1 MFSIDVT
8 FVVKPVDLDARPSS
22 SCHNMGFREKDL
34 ELKTFHSIEPI
45 AARMSFHGKVHL
57 VKNTEIRSKDLV
69 PQRPSYSLT
78 VTIRPS
84 DHEMDRLCVALITF
98 LCAVS
103 SSQDGISA
111 VEVELRVRPGD
122 NITLY
127 CDCIITTGV
136 HIMWNRNCSHRY
148 QPPLVISIYNVYQN
162 LQEMSDNSNRFPGY
176 NVLWNPSNN
185 SYDLLIENITESDLG
200 LYYCG
205 TVENQVVDDGGK
217 GGIEQKELYHYG
229 NITTRI
235 SLETSPP
242 ESSSSSPPPV
252 DCGLC
257 WMLLFSLCPVSA
269 LLSSL
274 LSSTCVYSFCRTT
287 APTETQVPLNRTT
300 TRGSDSREQTTVRE
314 EGDLCYA
321 SLDIRQGQ
329 RRPKKKKRTKNSDFS
344 TYSDIN
350 TSRV

>member
-1 MFSIDVT
+1 
-8 FVVKPVDLDARPSS
+8 
-22 SCHNMGFREKDL
+22 MGFREKDH

-45 AARMSFHGKVHL
+45 AAPMSFHGKVHL
-57 VKNTEIRSKDLV
+57 VMNTEIRSKDLV
-69 PQRPSYSLT
+69 TQRPSYSLT

-84 DHEMDRLCVALITF
+84 DHQMDRLCVSLITL

-111 VEVELRVRPGD
+111 AEVELRVRPGD

-127 CDCIITTGV
+127 CDCNITTGV
-136 HIMWNRNCSHRY
+136 YIMWYRNCSHKY
-148 QPPLVISIYNVYQN
+148 QPSLVISTYYVYQN
-162 LQEMSDNSNRFPGY
+162 LQDVSHIPNRFPGY
-176 NVLWNPSNN
+176 NVVWNPYNN

-205 TVENQVVDDGGK
+205 TMETNLVGEGK
-217 GGIEQKELYHYG
+217 LIKQKELYHYG

-242 ESSSSSPPPV
+242 EPSSSSPPPV

-287 APTETQVPLNRTT
+287 APTETQVSLNRTT
-300 TRGSDSREQTTVRE
+300 TRGSDSREQTTVE
-314 EGDLCYA
+314 E
-321 SLDIRQGQ
+321 Q
-329 RRPKKKKRTKNSDFS
+329 RRPKKKKRVQNSDFS
-344 TYSDIN
+344 TYSAIN

>member
-1 MFSIDVT
+1 
-8 FVVKPVDLDARPSS
+8 
-22 SCHNMGFREKDL
+22 
-34 ELKTFHSIEPI
+34 
-45 AARMSFHGKVHL
+45 
-57 VKNTEIRSKDLV
+57 
-69 PQRPSYSLT
+69 
-78 VTIRPS
+78 
-84 DHEMDRLCVALITF
+84 MDRLCVALMTF

-103 SSQDGISA
+103 SSQGGISA
-111 VEVELRVRPGD
+111 AEVELRVRPGD

-136 HIMWNRNCSHRY
+136 HIMWYRNCSHNY
-148 QPPLVISIYNVYQN
+148 QPPLFISTYDFHKI
-162 LQEMSDNSNRFPGY
+162 LQDIPKPFPGY
-176 NVLWNPSNN
+176 NVVWNPSNN

-205 TVENQVVDDGGK
+205 TKEKKVVDDGGK

-235 SLETSPP
+235 SIDISPP
-242 ESSSSSPPPV
+242 ESSSSSPDV

-300 TRGSDSREQTTVRE
+300 SRGSDSREQTTVRE

-321 SLDIRQGQ
+321 SLDIRQGLK
-329 RRPKKKKRTKNSDFS
+329 RPKKKKTTKNSDFS
-344 TYSDIN
+344 TYSAIN
-350 TSRV
+350 SSRV

>member
-1 MFSIDVT
+1 
-8 FVVKPVDLDARPSS
+8 
-22 SCHNMGFREKDL
+22 
-34 ELKTFHSIEPI
+34 
-45 AARMSFHGKVHL
+45 
-57 VKNTEIRSKDLV
+57 
-69 PQRPSYSLT
+69 
-78 VTIRPS
+78 
-84 DHEMDRLCVALITF
+84 MDRLCVALITF

-111 VEVELRVRPGD
+111 AEVELRVRPGD

-127 CDCIITTGV
+127 CDCIMTTGV
-136 HIMWNRNCSHRY
+136 YITWYRNCSHKY
-148 QPPLVISIYNVYQN
+148 QPPLVISTYYFHQN
-162 LQEMSDNSNRFPGY
+162 LQDISDNPNPFTGY
-176 NVLWNPSNN
+176 NLVWNPSNN

-205 TVENQVVDDGGK
+205 TKENKVVDVGGK
-217 GGIEQKELYHYG
+217 GGIKYKELYHYG

-235 SLETSPP
+235 SLDVSPP
-242 ESSSSSPPPV
+242 ESSSSSPDV

-300 TRGSDSREQTTVRE
+300 SRGSDSREQTTVRE
-314 EGDLCYA
+314 EGDLFYA

-329 RRPKKKKRTKNSDFS
+329 KRPKKKKTTKNSDFS

>member
-1 MFSIDVT
+1 
-8 FVVKPVDLDARPSS
+8 
-22 SCHNMGFREKDL
+22 
-34 ELKTFHSIEPI
+34 
-45 AARMSFHGKVHL
+45 
-57 VKNTEIRSKDLV
+57 
-69 PQRPSYSLT
+69 
-78 VTIRPS
+78 
-84 DHEMDRLCVALITF
+84 
-98 LCAVS
+98 
-103 SSQDGISA
+103 
-111 VEVELRVRPGD
+111 
-122 NITLY
+122 
-127 CDCIITTGV
+127 
-136 HIMWNRNCSHRY
+136 MWYRNCSHKY
-148 QPPLVISIYNVYQN
+148 QPPLVISTKFLSN
-162 LQEMSDNSNRFPGY
+162 NRFPGY

-205 TVENQVVDDGGK
+205 TVENKVVDDGGK
-217 GGIEQKELYHYG
+217 GGIKQKELYHYG

-235 SLETSPP
+235 SLDTSPP
-242 ESSSSSPPPV
+242 ESSSSSPDV

-300 TRGSDSREQTTVRE
+300 TRGSDIREE

-329 RRPKKKKRTKNSDFS
+329 RRPKKKKRVQNSDFS
-344 TYSDIN
+344 TYSAIN

>member
-1 MFSIDVT
+1 
-8 FVVKPVDLDARPSS
+8 
-22 SCHNMGFREKDL
+22 
-34 ELKTFHSIEPI
+34 
-45 AARMSFHGKVHL
+45 
-57 VKNTEIRSKDLV
+57 
-69 PQRPSYSLT
+69 
-78 VTIRPS
+78 
-84 DHEMDRLCVALITF
+84 MDRLCVSLIAF

-111 VEVELRVRPGD
+111 TEVELRVRPGD

-127 CDCIITTGV
+127 CDCNITTGV
-136 HIMWNRNCSHRY
+136 YTVWYRNCSHKY
-148 QPPLVISIYNVYQN
+148 QPPLVFSTKFLSSIS
-162 LQEMSDNSNRFPGY
+162 LPGY
-176 NVLWNPSNN
+176 NVVWNPSNN

-205 TVENQVVDDGGK
+205 TMETNMVGEGK
-217 GGIEQKELYHYG
+217 LIKQKELYHYG

-274 LSSTCVYSFCRTT
+274 LSSACVYSFCRTT
-287 APTETQVPLNRTT
+287 APAETQVPLNRTT
-300 TRGSDSREQTTVRE
+300 TRGSDSREQTTVE
-314 EGDLCYA
+314 E
-321 SLDIRQGQ
+321 Q
-329 RRPKKKKRTKNSDFS
+329 RRPKKKKRVQNSDFS
-344 TYSDIN
+344 TYSAIN